1 MANVKEEK
9 ILSTILN
16 TQKEQLLEFL
26 EDCHPA
32 DLLDA
37 IRRFDGDKR
46 EILNKIPPEIMA
58 LIIDQADN
66 EEKYELLAL
75 FPDFVQGDILN
86 QMSSDEL
93 VDLLGSIPPE
103 KARQLLGKMGRE
115 DLAEVRELLGY
126 GPTTAGG
133 IMATEFVYV
142 KDTMTVDETLKY
154 LRKAAPDAETAY
166 YIYVLDE
173 EGILKGVVS
182 LRELVISDPQV
193 QIAQIMNE
201 NVISIPVQMNQ
212 EEVGHIFE
220 KYGFLT
226 MPVVD
231 EKGKLLGIVTVDD
244 IMEVLREETTE
255 DFYRLAGVK
264 EGERVTGSVFSSVQK
279 RLPWLFVNLLTA
291 ILAAATVSLFEG
303 TIQKAVALA
312 AFMPIVAGMGG
323 NTGSQT
329 LTIIVRGIALGE
341 LNVENAKKVFLK
353 EVSVGLIMGSI
364 IGLVVSLLGF
374 LWEKNP
380 IFGLVLGLAMLLNMA
395 LATLAGFAVP
405 VVLKKLKIDP
415 ALASPV
421 FVTTVTDVLGFFFFL
436 GLATLF
442 LAYLVR

>member
-1 MANVKEEK
+1 MAKAKGEK
-9 ILSTILN
+9 ILNLILN
-16 TQKEQLLEFL
+16 SPGEQLVEFL

-37 IRRFDGDKR
+37 IRRFEGDKK
-46 EILNKIPPEIMA
+46 EILIKIPPNIMA
-58 LIIDQADN
+58 LVIDQAEN
-66 EEKYELLAL
+66 KEKYELLSL
-75 FPDFVQGDILN
+75 FPDPIQAQIVN

-103 KARQLLGKMGRE
+103 VARQLLVKIGQE
-115 DLAEVRELLGY
+115 NAAEVKELLGY
-126 GPTTAGG
+126 DPTTAGG

-142 KDTMTVDETLKY
+142 QDTMTVDETLKY

-173 EGILKGVVS
+173 ENILKGVVS
-182 LRELVISDPQV
+182 LRELVISDPQIK
-193 QIAQIMNE
+193 IAQIMNE
-201 NVISIPVQMNQ
+201 NVISIPVQMHQ
-212 EEVGHIFE
+212 EEVSQIFG

-226 MPVVD
+226 MPVID
-231 EKGKLLGIVTVDD
+231 ERGKMLGIITVDD

-264 EGERVTGSVFSSVQK
+264 EGEEVTGNVWSSVQR

-291 ILAAATVSLFEG
+291 TLATVTVSLFEG
-303 TIQKAVALA
+303 TIQKVVALA

-341 LNVENAKKVFLK
+341 LEAENIKRVFFK
-353 EVSVGLIMGSI
+353 ELGVGLIMGSF
-364 IGLVVSLLGF
+364 IGLAVALLGYF
-374 LWEKNP
+374 WEQNL
-380 IFGLVLGLAMLLNMA
+380 IFGLVLGLAMLLNMSV
-395 LATLAGFAVP
+395 ATLAGFTVP
-405 VVLKKLKIDP
+405 VILKKLKIDP

-442 LAYLVR
+442 LAYLLP